1 MAIFAAPVRF
11 HQMPLSMPRLLFRA
25 LLGPRLPT
33 TEGVIAVDGLDQHV
47 RIDRDR
53 YGVPHISAA
62 TAADAWFSLGFC
74 QGQDRSFQIEFL
86 VRVVR
91 GTVSELVGSDTVDLD
106 RLARR
111 IGFKRAAA
119 ETWELLEE
127 DERIGLKAFARGVNA
142 GRAIGVDRKAHEYS
156 LLRGEPIPF
165 EANDVSA
172 IGALQAFALAANW
185 DAELARFEILSRD
198 GEEALHN
205 VDPRYPEW
213 HPVTQAPDGVAGL
226 PVDGLRAGLEL
237 LRGISGLGGGSN
249 NWAVSGS
256 RTATGRP
263 LLANDPHLA
272 PLLPPHW
279 YLAHLSTPNWG
290 IAGACFAAT
299 PGFASAHNGHVA
311 WGVTAGLVD
320 NTDLFIE
327 EIGADGASVQ
337 RGEDFVAC
345 SVIEEHIAVRGGEPV
360 TEEVLVTPHGPI
372 VGPALPGAHEAISMA
387 ATWLRPQRAA
397 SLLGVVT
404 AESVDELMD
413 SLAGWS
419 GPSLNFVAAD
429 EGGSIGWQL
438 AGESPIRKAGRGAI
452 PVPAWLE
459 EVGWED
465 EYLPYAEMP
474 SSRNPERGY
483 IATANTRPS
492 TDDRPF
498 LGVDWIEGYRL
509 ARINEMISA
518 RDDWDI
524 ASTLKAQLDTFTHAW
539 RDLQEYLV
547 DMSHTSDTTTAL
559 SLLENWDGNMSSDSP
574 AAAVFVIWL
583 TDLQRRVATAAAP
596 NSAEAALGRGFAP
609 APLAPYSL
617 FAFGRTG
624 HLVRLIREQ
633 PEGWFNNWDKAI
645 RASLAAAERTLRDR
659 HGSSPADWQWGK
671 VRRLELMHPIGRRKP
686 LDRVFNI
693 GPMPWSGDF
702 TTVSQAGAPPLDPL
716 GNPSAMASLRMAV
729 DVGHWDRSRF
739 SLPGGQ
745 SGNPVSPHYTDQLE
759 AWKRGSG
766 ISMPW
771 SASAVKAATVET
783 LHLTPPST

>member
-1 MAIFAAPVRF
+1 MN
-11 HQMPLSMPRLLFRA
+11 L
-25 LLGPRLPT
+25 
-33 TEGVIAVDGLDQHV
+33 
-47 RIDRDR
+47 
-53 YGVPHISAA
+53 
-62 TAADAWFSLGFC
+62 
-74 QGQDRSFQIEFL
+74 
-86 VRVVR
+86 
-91 GTVSELVGSDTVDLD
+91 
-106 RLARR
+106 
-111 IGFKRAAA
+111 
-119 ETWELLEE
+119 
-127 DERIGLKAFARGVNA
+127 
-142 GRAIGVDRKAHEYS
+142 
-156 LLRGEPIPF
+156 
-165 EANDVSA
+165 
-172 IGALQAFALAANW
+172 
-185 DAELARFEILSRD
+185 
-198 GEEALHN
+198 
-205 VDPRYPEW
+205 
-213 HPVTQAPDGVAGL
+213 
-226 PVDGLRAGLEL
+226 
-237 LRGISGLGGGSN
+237 
-249 NWAVSGS
+249 
-256 RTATGRP
+256 
-263 LLANDPHLA
+263 
-272 PLLPPHW
+272 
-279 YLAHLSTPNWG
+279 
-290 IAGACFAAT
+290 
-299 PGFASAHNGHVA
+299 
-311 WGVTAGLVD
+311 
-320 NTDLFIE
+320 
-327 EIGADGASVQ
+327 
-337 RGEDFVAC
+337 
-345 SVIEEHIAVRGGEPV
+345 
-360 TEEVLVTPHGPI
+360 
-372 VGPALPGAHEAISMA
+372 
-387 ATWLRPQRAA
+387 
-397 SLLGVVT
+397 
-404 AESVDELMD
+404 
-413 SLAGWS
+413 
-419 GPSLNFVAAD
+419 
-429 EGGSIGWQL
+429 
-438 AGESPIRKAGRGAI
+438 PIRKAGRGAI

-498 LGVDWIEGYRL
+498 LGIDWIEGYRL

-633 PEGWFNNWDKAI
+633 PEGWFDNWDKAI